1 MFSAGIDAG
10 TQSIKVVIYD
20 SDRKNI
26 VASSSS
32 ALDLIEK
39 DGGVREQEAFW
50 WVEAIRAC
58 FSSIDSEIRKNI
70 SVISVSGQQHGF
82 VPLSKDGKVLHSV
95 KLWCDTST
103 ATECGE
109 IESALGGRVAV
120 SAVLGNP
127 ILPGYTA
134 SKIRWLWKNHRNL
147 YDEMAYVLL
156 PHDYINWYLS
166 GEVVMERGDAS
177 GTGILNIFTG
187 KWDERAA
194 EATAPGLIDKLPK
207 IEEKPCIIGKISKER
222 AEELGLPE
230 NVAIAS
236 GGGDNMMS
244 AIGTGAVEDGFVTM
258 SLGTS
263 GTLFS
268 SSSHPFHDDK
278 LRLASFCSSTGVWLP
293 LLCTMNCTV
302 ASETLRKLFDKDVKA
317 FDEAAELSGPGAGG
331 LTMLPFFNGER
342 VPDFPH
348 GEGVLLGMR
357 QSNVN
362 EENIA
367 RATLE
372 GVTYGFILGLD
383 AFRENGLDV
392 KSLTLTGGGSKS
404 RVWRQLVADMTSCPV
419 RVPVIKEAA
428 AFGAALHGL
437 WCLEGGKIEDL
448 AREHILYDDS
458 LLSFPDVSK
467 ADVYRQGYEKWLKY
481 TEALS
486 TLFRR

>member
-1 MFSAGIDAG
+1 
-10 TQSIKVVIYD
+10 
-20 SDRKNI
+20 
-26 VASSSS
+26 
-32 ALDLIEK
+32 
-39 DGGVREQEAFW
+39 
-50 WVEAIRAC
+50 
-58 FSSIDSEIRKNI
+58 
-70 SVISVSGQQHGF
+70 
-82 VPLSKDGKVLHSV
+82 
-95 KLWCDTST
+95 
-103 ATECGE
+103 
-109 IESALGGRVAV
+109 
-120 SAVLGNP
+120 
-127 ILPGYTA
+127 
-134 SKIRWLWKNHRNL
+134 
-147 YDEMAYVLL
+147 
-156 PHDYINWYLS
+156 
-166 GEVVMERGDAS
+166 
-177 GTGILNIFTG
+177 
-187 KWDERAA
+187 
-194 EATAPGLIDKLPK
+194 
-207 IEEKPCIIGKISKER
+207 
-222 AEELGLPE
+222 
-230 NVAIAS
+230 
-236 GGGDNMMS
+236 
-244 AIGTGAVEDGFVTM
+244 
-258 SLGTS
+258 
-263 GTLFS
+263 
-268 SSSHPFHDDK
+268 
-278 LRLASFCSSTGVWLP
+278 
-293 LLCTMNCTV
+293 MNCTV
-302 ASETLRKLFDKDVKA
+302 ASETLRRLFDKDVKA

-486 TLFRR
+486 TLFR